1 MENNET
7 IRSLLAQQ
15 ASRYPQLET
24 DDLLKAL
31 YQSAFGCEHFAPSEE
46 RVLARLR
53 EEMET
58 MSPDAAGEGVEPLAG
73 GYSRAHLSACAAQG
87 VSAQTLARL
96 FLLTAKNAPQGDR
109 HAWHQ
114 AALVT
119 LAEMADAGELPLEG
133 KVVCERL
140 AAYRAAGCPALHHSE
155 AFRAAYHPA
164 YRLLRSEYAQLLALF
179 GAIDRRLAGGE
190 RVILAIDGRSGA
202 GKSSLAALLASVYD
216 GALVVHMDD
225 FFLQPHQRTA
235 QRLQTPGG
243 NVDHERFLEEVL
255 APMRRGEAFW
265 YRPFDCGRMEIGEG
279 MRLSPGR
286 LCIVEGSYSLH
297 PSLASAY
304 DLRVALRIDAAAQ
317 RARILARNGEQ
328 MLARFIEMWI
338 PLEERYFSAT
348 RLFAR
353 IDAVIDVTPLDVGT
367 VQYDVKAG
375 DSDE

>member
-7 IRSLLAQQ
+7 ARALLAEQMR
-15 ASRYPQLET
+15 RYPLLQT

-31 YQSAFGCEHFAPSEE
+31 YQAAYGCEHFAPSEE
-46 RVLARLR
+46 RVLARLM
-53 EEMET
+53 EEWARIET
-58 MSPDAAGEGVEPLAG
+58 GATDDEPEPLAG
-73 GYSRAHLSACAAQG
+73 GYSRAHLAACAVQG
-87 VSAQTLARL
+87 VAAKTLARL
-96 FLLTAKNAPQGDR
+96 FLLTAKTAPEGDR

-114 AALVT
+114 AALDT
-119 LAEMADAGELPLEG
+119 LTEMVDAGEWTLDAKTVREQLD
-133 KVVCERL
+133 
-140 AAYRAAGCPALHHSE
+140 AYRAAGCPAIHHSE

-164 YRLLRSEYAQLLALF
+164 YRLLRSEYAQLLPLF
-179 GAIDRRLAGGE
+179 GMIDRRLASEE

-225 FFLQPHQRTA
+225 FFLQRHQRTA

-255 APMRRGEAFW
+255 LPMRRGEAFW

-279 MRLSPGR
+279 MRLLPGR

-297 PSLASAY
+297 PSLASVV
-304 DLRVALRIDAAAQ
+304 DLGVALRIDAAAQ

-328 MLARFIEMWI
+328 MLARFTEMWI
-338 PLEERYFSAT
+338 PLEEQYISAT

-353 IDAVIDVTPLDVGT
+353 CDRVIDVTLNAGA
-367 VQYDVKAG
+367 VQYDVKVGNG
-375 DSDE
+375 DE

>member
-7 IRSLLAQQ
+7 ARALLAEQMR
-15 ASRYPQLET
+15 RYPLLQT

-31 YQSAFGCEHFAPSEE
+31 YQAAYGCEHFAPSEE
-46 RVLARLR
+46 MVIARLR
-53 EEMET
+53 EEWARIET
-58 MSPDAAGEGVEPLAG
+58 GATDDEPEPLAG
-73 GYSRAHLSACAAQG
+73 GYSRAHLATCAAQG
-87 VSAQTLARL
+87 VAVKTLARL
-96 FLLTAKNAPQGDR
+96 FLLTAKTAPEGDR

-114 AALVT
+114 AALDT
-119 LAEMADAGELPLEG
+119 LTEMVDAGEWTLDT
-133 KVVCERL
+133 KAVRERL
-140 AAYRAAGCPALHHSE
+140 GAYRAAGCPAIHHSE

-164 YRLLRSEYAQLLALF
+164 YRLLRSEYAQLLPLF
-179 GAIDRRLAGGE
+179 GAIDCRLTSEE

-225 FFLQPHQRTA
+225 FFLQRHQRTA

-255 APMRRGEAFW
+255 LPMRRGEAFW

-279 MRLSPGR
+279 MRLLPGR

-297 PSLASAY
+297 PSLASAV

-328 MLARFIEMWI
+328 MLARFTEMWI
-338 PLEERYFSAT
+338 PLEEQYFSAT
-348 RLFAR
+348 RLFSR
-353 IDAVIDVTPLDVGT
+353 CDRVIDVMLNAGA
-367 VQYDVKAG
+367 VQYDVKVGNG
-375 DSDE
+375 DE